1 VPAVS
6 HLFFEMPENKKQS
19 TAVTLQPFVCGGVS
33 ACFASAVIHPVDLI
47 KVRMQLLGQGSK
59 AAIPSPFK
67 VATDILKQEG
77 VSGLYSGLT
86 ASLTRQ
92 ATYGTA
98 RIGLHR
104 SFSDAL
110 KTYNKGQEIPFWQ
123 KTVSG
128 MGSGALAVC
137 IGTPFD
143 VALVRMQNDSSLP
156 QAERRGYTN
165 VFNALA
171 RISSEEGIGN
181 LWRGLAPNILRGMS
195 MNVGMM
201 ACYDQAKG
209 MMVALN
215 KDPNPDSPSLKTKL
229 GSAAV
234 AGFCCA
240 FMSLPFDMIKSRL
253 QNMKPDSKGVMP
265 YNGVMDCGSKILTKE
280 GPLAFWRGFSAYY
293 FRCAPHAMIILLSIE
308 QVTQM
313 YRGYFV
319 GEEQDAEDRRK
330 LNISAAQVIPFDGA
344 GIRTSFFALK
354 KENEALEAEVKSLRM
369 RLHAKE
375 SMLDRAKLA
384 DGRVFDVDARIVAIN
399 ESHRGHY
406 KAGDTGRIV
415 ELGSGAN
422 SDPVVLWDHS
432 GKQLQTSRLKIK
444 ASDSLTLSDGVNV
457 AVGLPVVAVE
467 RSAWGHYSEGATG
480 VITKVNPTDP
490 VVKWDHSG
498 EEHQTSRGKLSVSM
512 DKIEK

>member
-1 VPAVS
+1 MGKLRWPIMADV
-6 HLFFEMPENKKQS
+6 KKNS
-19 TAVTLQPFVCGGVS
+19 TAVTLQPFVCGGAS

-59 AAIPSPFK
+59 AAIPSPFA
-67 VATDILKQEG
+67 VAAKIVQQESI
-77 VSGLYSGLT
+77 SGLYSGLT
-86 ASLTRQ
+86 AALTRQ

-110 KTYNKGQEIPFWQ
+110 KTYNGGKEIPFWQ

-137 IGTPFD
+137 VGTPFD

-156 QAERRGYTN
+156 KAERRNYTN
-165 VFNALA
+165 VFNALG
-171 RISSEEGIGN
+171 RISSEEGVLN

-201 ACYDQAKG
+201 ACYDQAKQV
-209 MMVALN
+209 MCTALN
-215 KDPNPDSPSLKTKL
+215 DPNPDSPQLQTKL

-253 QNMKPDSKGVMP
+253 QNMKASPTGEMPYKGV
-265 YNGVMDCGSKILTKE
+265 VDCGSKILSKE

-308 QVTQM
+308 QVTEW
-313 YRGYFV
+313 YRSTFV
-319 GEEQDAEDRRK
+319 GEELDAK
-330 LNISAAQVIPFDGA
+330 QIAKINISAAQVMPFDGT

-354 KENEALEAEVKSLRM
+354 KENEALEKEVKELR
-369 RLHAKE
+369 LLLQAKE
-375 SMLDRAKLA
+375 NLLDRAKLA
-384 DGRVFDVDARIVAIN
+384 DGRVFDLNARIVAVNRSI
-399 ESHRGHY
+399 HGHY
-406 KAGDTGRIV
+406 NEGDTGVIV
-415 ELGSGAN
+415 KLGSG
-422 SDPVVLWDHS
+422 STGGDPVVKWDHS
-432 GKQLQTSRLKIK
+432 GEQYQTTRSKIK
-444 ASDSLTLSDGVNV
+444 ASDSLMLGDGVNV
-457 AVGLPVVAVE
+457 AVGLPVVAVDN
-467 RSAWGHYSEGATG
+467 SAWGHYKKGSTG
-480 VITKVNPTDP
+480 VITKINPTDP
-490 VVKWDHSG
+490 IVKWDHSG
-498 EEHQTSRGKLSVSM
+498 DEHQTSRGKLSVSM
-512 DKIEK
+512 DLIKD